1 MHAYSWVDISAD
13 WKSYCCGCTCGLDLV
28 LSPHLNSD
36 LAWIQIAGVFTLRYP
51 LVLSASIV
59 LEYCAWTLSVNIAN
73 VLISSVSQ
81 IQRRIQGRGP
91 GAQDPLSVRPNW
103 GPKGRKKC
111 FGDCPPTYLR
121 VWMPPP
127 LISWSGCGT
136 EIGPVVTMSLHCVG
150 TFLATFVNN
159 TCLFGSNSW
168 LHVTDAGYVCKSVR
182 DGQIATVRQLAL
194 ATHFNTK

>member
-1 MHAYSWVDISAD
+1 MYACMQLSWHQCQLKIVLLVVVHMVSTLYSHRTRILIWLGYKEPVCSHSDI
-13 WKSYCCGCTCGLDLV
+13 
-28 LSPHLNSD
+28 
-36 LAWIQIAGVFTLRYP
+36 P
-51 LVLSASIV
+51 LYFPASIV

-111 FGDCPPTYLR
+111 PPTYLR

-127 LISWSGCGT
+127 PPLISRSRCGT
-136 EIGPVVTMSLHCVG
+136 EIGPVVTMSLHCVC
-150 TFLATFVNN
+150 TFLAALLIIPAFLAVIRDCMLPTLVMVV
-159 TCLFGSNSW
+159 SQSE
-168 LHVTDAGYVCKSVR
+168 TDKSQR
-182 DGQIATVRQLAL
+182 
-194 ATHFNTK
+194 

>member
-121 VWMPPP
+121 VWMAPPP
-127 LISWSGCGT
+127 YLKVWMRHWNWPGRND
-136 EIGPVVTMSLHCVG
+136 VVALRRYFPSC
-150 TFLATFVNN
+150 FINN
-159 TCLFGSNSW
+159 TCLFGSNNSW
-168 LHVTDAGYVCKSVR
+168 LHLLPTLVMVVSQSETDKSQR
-182 DGQIATVRQLAL
+182 
-194 ATHFNTK
+194 